1 MNDFDPNV
9 DMGANDGVNI
19 DGDWNTDDEYAP
31 PPLCPEG
38 YYLGGVTEVKY
49 NQSSYCLTWNVT
61 LSGNEGKTMSDG
73 ETPVDGQVFVYN
85 NWLPKPGDEHLYT
98 KNGRMTKRQVKINML
113 KEFADDM
120 KLDMSTPQKVSESI
134 MNGDWIGIAVQTQ
147 ITLDTYKGR
156 TRNVIS
162 KMVALEDQTPA
173 GNGIPF

>member
-1 MNDFDPNV
+1 MNDDFNSNV

-31 PPLCPEG
+31 PPLCGEG

-49 NQSSYCLTWNVT
+49 DPTSYSIVWNVT

-73 ETPVDGQVFVYN
+73 STPVDGQVFTN
-85 NWLPKPGDEHLYT
+85 RNWLPKPGDESIYT
-98 KNGRMTKRQVKINML
+98 KTGRMTKRQAKINML

-120 KLDMSTPQKVSESI
+120 KLDMSTPQKVKDAI
-134 MNGDWIGIAVQTQ
+134 MNGSWVGISVQCQ

-162 KMVALEDQTPA
+162 KMVALEGSTD
-173 GNGIPF
+173 NGDMPF